1 MDLRALFAPGG
12 VLSPLNL
19 AGYSAWV
26 AVWLSLGHIVAQDP
40 ERGWLARGCAL
51 VFLLAFLFE
60 HRVTHRLSEGGYLA
74 VVLLMAVTGL
84 AAVGLAPYGPAPIL
98 MVLLAAVLAARYE
111 GARLWSWLL
120 GLNLV
125 MAAVMV
131 WTWKREDYIL
141 ITVLAYASFQL
152 FAALVLRYATQA
164 ERAGE
169 ALRAAN
175 AELLA
180 TRSLLAEGA
189 RDRERLRL
197 ARDLHDVAGHKLT
210 ALKLNLAA
218 LARDAAAGADPRA
231 ALCAQLADEL
241 LADIRGVVQA
251 MRQGEGVDLQAAI
264 RGLAGC
270 FPRPRLELEIAD
282 DARPA
287 NLQQAEALLRAVQ
300 EALVN
305 AARHSQ
311 ANTLWV
317 VLRREDGQLRLDLR
331 DDGRGAGELTPG
343 NGLRGMRE
351 RLEAGGGGL
360 SLRRTETGGVHLQAW
375 LPAAPA

>member
-1 MDLRALFAPGG
+1 
-12 VLSPLNL
+12 
-19 AGYSAWV
+19 
-26 AVWLSLGHIVAQDP
+26 
-40 ERGWLARGCAL
+40 
-51 VFLLAFLFE
+51 
-60 HRVTHRLSEGGYLA
+60 
-74 VVLLMAVTGL
+74 
-84 AAVGLAPYGPAPIL
+84 
-98 MVLLAAVLAARYE
+98 
-111 GARLWSWLL
+111 
-120 GLNLV
+120 
-125 MAAVMV
+125 
-131 WTWKREDYIL
+131 
-141 ITVLAYASFQL
+141 
-152 FAALVLRYATQA
+152 
-164 ERAGE
+164 
-169 ALRAAN
+169 
-175 AELLA
+175 
-180 TRSLLAEGA
+180 
-189 RDRERLRL
+189 
-197 ARDLHDVAGHKLT
+197 
-210 ALKLNLAA
+210 
-218 LARDAAAGADPRA
+218 
-231 ALCAQLADEL
+231 
-241 LADIRGVVQA
+241 

-264 RGLAGC
+264 RGLAGR

-287 NLQQAEALLRAVQ
+287 NLQQAETLLRAVQ

>member
-1 MDLRALFAPGG
+1 MELRTLATAGSW
-12 VLSPLNL
+12 LSPLSL
-19 AGYSAWV
+19 AAYLAWA
-26 AVWLSLGHIVAQDP
+26 AVWLGLGHAVEHDP
-40 ERGWLARGCAL
+40 LRGWLARACAV
-51 VFLLAFLFE
+51 VFLIGFMAEDRIGQSLGERGFVALA
-60 HRVTHRLSEGGYLA
+60 
-74 VVLLMAVTGL
+74 LLMAASAL
-84 AAVGLAPYGPAPIL
+84 APVGLAPYAPAPIL

-111 GARLWSWLL
+111 GRALWIWLL
-120 GLNLV
+120 ALNLAMGLV
-125 MAAVMV
+125 M
-131 WTWKREDYIL
+131 WRTWQREHFIL
-141 ITVLAYASFQL
+141 ITIIGYSSFQL
-152 FAALVLRYATQA
+152 FAALVMRYAMRA

-169 ALRAAN
+169 ALRAAH

-218 LARDAAAGADPRA
+218 LARDPVAGADPRT
-231 ALCAQLADEL
+231 ALCVQLADEL

-251 MRQGEGVDLQAAI
+251 MRRSDGVDLAAAI
-264 RGLAGC
+264 RALGEC
-270 FPRPRLELEIAD
+270 FPRPRLELELAE

-317 VLRREDGQLRLDLR
+317 VLRREDGRLRLDLR
-331 DDGRGAGELTPG
+331 DDGRGAGELRPG

-351 RLEAGGGGL
+351 RLEAAGGGL
-360 SLRRTETGGVHLQAW
+360 QLRRTETGGVHLQAW
-375 LPAAPA
+375 LPAVAG

>member
-1 MDLRALFAPGG
+1 
-12 VLSPLNL
+12 
-19 AGYSAWV
+19 
-26 AVWLSLGHIVAQDP
+26 
-40 ERGWLARGCAL
+40 
-51 VFLLAFLFE
+51 
-60 HRVTHRLSEGGYLA
+60 
-74 VVLLMAVTGL
+74 
-84 AAVGLAPYGPAPIL
+84 
-98 MVLLAAVLAARYE
+98 VLLAAVLAARYE
-111 GARLWSWLL
+111 GARLWLWLL

-131 WTWKREDYIL
+131 WTWEREDYIL

-218 LARDAAAGADPRA
+218 LARDAAAGADPRT

-264 RGLAGC
+264 RGLAGR

-287 NLQQAEALLRAVQ
+287 NLQQAETLLRAVQ